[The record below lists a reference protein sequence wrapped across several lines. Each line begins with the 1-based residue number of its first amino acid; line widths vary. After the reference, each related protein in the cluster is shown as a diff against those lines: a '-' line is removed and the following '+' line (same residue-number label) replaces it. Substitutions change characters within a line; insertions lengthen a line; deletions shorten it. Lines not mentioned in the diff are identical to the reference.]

1 MSSVSDKSATYEES
15 SMSLLAKSLE
25 PKKLTKNCYDLEV
38 TCKNKT
44 YQVLEDITTDRRT
57 DGRTDRTK
65 TLSSRYSNREGGYI
79 REVGVIKL
87 NHIHELADVLKIN
100 QIPAS
105 AKLQLQS
112 SFQLKLPSQIYFLFL
127 IKLYLIKLQTNFKS

>member
-1 MSSVSDKSATYEES
+1 MQK
-15 SMSLLAKSLE
+15 
-25 PKKLTKNCYDLEV
+25 
-38 TCKNKT
+38 KT

-105 AKLQLQS
+105 AKLQLQRYNYNLHFS
-112 SFQLKLPSQIYFLFL
+112 LNSQI
-127 IKLYLIKLQTNFKS
+127 KSIFD